1 MANINKIQLSGNVY
15 DIEDV
20 NATKTIELTQ
30 AEYDALAEIDP
41 NAFYVISDA
50 EGIDVSN
57 FYTKDEVDNEI
68 YAAVSGKQETLV
80 SGTNIKTINNTSI
93 LGSGNIDIQG
103 GGGSVTVDSE
113 LSTTS
118 ENPVQNKVITNA
130 LSDKAQMIELTQAE
144 YNALVDKDPDTL
156 YVITDAPTIDMSNY
170 YSKDETDDLL
180 DEKQETLVS
189 GTNIKTINNTS
200 ILGSGNINIQGG
212 GSSYTA
218 GDGIDITNDVIS
230 VTGKASTSA
239 VTQVNTTL
247 TAHTANTNVHVT
259 AAEKETWNS
268 KSDFSG
274 DYNDLTNKPTIPVVP
289 TNVSAFNNDSGYI
302 TSNAITS
309 KADTTAVTQ
318 VNNALTAHTANT
330 TVHVTTSEKNSWNN
344 KSNFSGSYDDLT
356 NKPTIPVVPTNVSDF
371 TNDAGYIT
379 IDVISGKADTSA
391 VTEINYAL
399 TAHTA
404 DTSIHIQSGGEVTY
418 NLTDVSGAAG
428 GTYLNASWSGNCEG
442 ITELTDGMNIQIKI
456 PNGGH
461 KSGVTI
467 SINGGEKHRC
477 ILNANTSVTVH
488 YPANTILR
496 FVYDANQS
504 ANVYTGSSTPI
515 SVQGVWKIANY
526 DSNSNAYTTGL
537 TVTTT
542 EDTNTITVKGNNAAV
557 KGTAILSAAT
567 TTDAGLM
574 SAEDKALLETISG
587 KADASAVTQAI
598 SAAVSGKADTS
609 TVTSLSNVVTAHT
622 ADTTIHTTSAE
633 KTSWNAKLDASDVE
647 GFFGAVN
654 YDSQTKRINF
664 YNTSTGG
671 TVLGYVDATD
681 FIKDGMVSNVEI
693 KTITSGGS
701 QVEVIAITFNADAG
715 KEEIDIPLTDVFD
728 PNNYYTKT
736 EVDNLIPT
744 VPTSNTAFTNDAQY
758 ATSGYVD
765 SAVSGKAD
773 TSAFTAHTANT
784 TIHTT
789 SAEKTSWNGAVT
801 DVATVSAST
810 AANTTALGG
819 LKLVKLTQAEYDALT
834 TKDSSTVYFING

>member
-50 EGIDVSN
+50 EGVDLSN
-57 FYTKDEVDNEI
+57 YYTKTEVDS
-68 YAAVSGKQETLV
+68 ALSGKQETLV

-156 YVITDAPTIDMSNY
+156 YAITDAPTIDMSNY

-230 VTGKASTSA
+230 VTGKADTST
-239 VTQVNTTL
+239 VTSLNNAL

-259 AAEKETWNS
+259 AAEKETWNN

-302 TSNAITS
+302 TSNAIS
-309 KADTTAVTQ
+309 GKADTTAVTQ

-371 TNDAGYIT
+371 TNDASYIT
-379 IDVISGKADTSA
+379 ID
-391 VTEINYAL
+391 
-399 TAHTA
+399 
-404 DTSIHIQSGGEVTY
+404 
-418 NLTDVSGAAG
+418 
-428 GTYLNASWSGNCEG
+428 
-442 ITELTDGMNIQIKI
+442 
-456 PNGGH
+456 
-461 KSGVTI
+461 
-467 SINGGEKHRC
+467 
-477 ILNANTSVTVH
+477 
-488 YPANTILR
+488 
-496 FVYDANQS
+496 
-504 ANVYTGSSTPI
+504 
-515 SVQGVWKIANY
+515 
-526 DSNSNAYTTGL
+526 
-537 TVTTT
+537 
-542 EDTNTITVKGNNAAV
+542 
-557 KGTAILSAAT
+557 AI
-567 TTDAGLM
+567 
-574 SAEDKALLETISG
+574 
-587 KADASAVTQAI
+587 
-598 SAAVSGKADTS
+598 SGKADTS
-609 TVTSLSNVVTAHT
+609 TVTSLNNIVTAHT
-622 ADTTIHTTSAE
+622 ANTSVHVTAAE
-633 KTSWNAKLDASDVE
+633 KSTWNAKSDFSGSYNDLSDKPTIPVVPTNVSAFNNDSGYITSNAISGKADTSTVTSLNNALTAHTANTNVHVTAANKNAWNAKLDASDVE
-647 GFFGAVN
+647 NFFGAVN

-728 PNNYYTKT
+728 PNNYYTKS
-736 EVDNLIPT
+736 EVNNLIPT

-773 TSAFTAHTANT
+773 TTAFTAHTTNT

-819 LKLVKLTQAEYDALT
+819 LKLVKLTQAEYDALA

>member
-1 MANINKIQLSGNVY
+1 MAKINKIQLSGNVY

-50 EGIDVSN
+50 EGVDLSN
-57 FYTKDEVDNEI
+57 YYTKTEVDS
-68 YAAVSGKQETLV
+68 ALSGKQETLV

-156 YVITDAPTIDMSNY
+156 YAITDAPTIDMSNY

-230 VTGKASTSA
+230 VTGKADTST
-239 VTQVNTTL
+239 VTSLNNAL

-259 AAEKETWNS
+259 AA
-268 KSDFSG
+268 
-274 DYNDLTNKPTIPVVP
+274 NK
-289 TNVSAFNNDSGYI
+289 
-302 TSNAITS
+302 NA
-309 KADTTAVTQ
+309 
-318 VNNALTAHTANT
+318 
-330 TVHVTTSEKNSWNN
+330 
-344 KSNFSGSYDDLT
+344 
-356 NKPTIPVVPTNVSDF
+356 
-371 TNDAGYIT
+371 
-379 IDVISGKADTSA
+379 
-391 VTEINYAL
+391 
-399 TAHTA
+399 
-404 DTSIHIQSGGEVTY
+404 
-418 NLTDVSGAAG
+418 
-428 GTYLNASWSGNCEG
+428 
-442 ITELTDGMNIQIKI
+442 
-456 PNGGH
+456 
-461 KSGVTI
+461 
-467 SINGGEKHRC
+467 
-477 ILNANTSVTVH
+477 
-488 YPANTILR
+488 
-496 FVYDANQS
+496 
-504 ANVYTGSSTPI
+504 
-515 SVQGVWKIANY
+515 
-526 DSNSNAYTTGL
+526 
-537 TVTTT
+537 
-542 EDTNTITVKGNNAAV
+542 
-557 KGTAILSAAT
+557 
-567 TTDAGLM
+567 
-574 SAEDKALLETISG
+574 
-587 KADASAVTQAI
+587 
-598 SAAVSGKADTS
+598 
-609 TVTSLSNVVTAHT
+609 
-622 ADTTIHTTSAE
+622 
-633 KTSWNAKLDASDVE
+633 WNAKLDASDVE
-647 GFFGAVN
+647 NFFGAVN

-728 PNNYYTKT
+728 PNNYYTKS
-736 EVDNLIPT
+736 EVNNLIPT

-773 TSAFTAHTANT
+773 TTAFTAHTTNT

-819 LKLVKLTQAEYDALT
+819 LKLVKLTQAEYDALA

>member
-68 YAAVSGKQETLV
+68 YAAVSGKQETLI

-156 YVITDAPTIDMSNY
+156 YAITDAPTIDMSNY

-189 GTNIKTINNTS
+189 GTNIKTINNES
-200 ILGSGNINIQGG
+200 LLGSGNINIQGG

-230 VTGKASTSA
+230 VTGKADTTA
-239 VTQVNTTL
+239 VTQVNNAL

-302 TSNAITS
+302 TSNAI
-309 KADTTAVTQ
+309 
-318 VNNALTAHTANT
+318 
-330 TVHVTTSEKNSWNN
+330 
-344 KSNFSGSYDDLT
+344 
-356 NKPTIPVVPTNVSDF
+356 
-371 TNDAGYIT
+371 
-379 IDVISGKADTSA
+379 
-391 VTEINYAL
+391 
-399 TAHTA
+399 
-404 DTSIHIQSGGEVTY
+404 
-418 NLTDVSGAAG
+418 
-428 GTYLNASWSGNCEG
+428 
-442 ITELTDGMNIQIKI
+442 
-456 PNGGH
+456 
-461 KSGVTI
+461 
-467 SINGGEKHRC
+467 
-477 ILNANTSVTVH
+477 
-488 YPANTILR
+488 
-496 FVYDANQS
+496 
-504 ANVYTGSSTPI
+504 
-515 SVQGVWKIANY
+515 
-526 DSNSNAYTTGL
+526 
-537 TVTTT
+537 
-542 EDTNTITVKGNNAAV
+542 
-557 KGTAILSAAT
+557 
-567 TTDAGLM
+567 
-574 SAEDKALLETISG
+574 
-587 KADASAVTQAI
+587 
-598 SAAVSGKADTS
+598 SGKADTS
-609 TVTSLSNVVTAHT
+609 TVTSLNNIVTAHT
-622 ADTTIHTTSAE
+622 ANTSVHVTVAN
-633 KTSWNAKLDASDVE
+633 KNAWNAKLDADDVKN
-647 GFFGAVN
+647 FFGAVN
-654 YDSQTKRINF
+654 YDSQRKRINF

-671 TVLGYVDATD
+671 TVLAYVDATD

-758 ATSGYVD
+758 ATSGYVN

-773 TSAFTAHTANT
+773 TSALTAHTADT

-819 LKLVKLTQAEYDALT
+819 LKLVKLTQAEYDALA